1 MDVLRKELDCIYE
14 SQHLENESLDSNIVQ
29 SWRKRINDMAGIS
42 NTCCVITDAS
52 ADLCYVAGDSMA
64 RLMGL
69 TTDDHI
75 DRKFNSSD
83 EDIIYNR
90 IHPEDLVEKRMLEYE
105 FFKHVDR
112 LENNKTDF
120 TAACRIRILNNK
132 HEYVYIRNTTQV
144 IVPSPKG
151 KIWLILC
158 CYSLSP
164 DQTFLPDISP
174 RIIDN
179 ATGNITIPEIKEQ
192 RKHILTDREKE
203 VLSLIKKGL
212 PSKLISDKLGISV
225 NTVNRHRQ
233 NILEKLSVGNS
244 VEAVMAASAM
254 KLL

>member
-1 MDVLRKELDCIYE
+1 MDVLRKELDGIY
-14 SQHLENESLDSNIVQ
+14 SGQHLECETLDSNIVQ

-42 NTCCVITDAS
+42 NACCVITDAS
-52 ADLCYVAGDSMA
+52 ADLCYVVGDDIA

-69 TTDDHI
+69 TADGHI
-75 DRKFNSSD
+75 DRKFDSSD

-105 FFKHVDR
+105 FFKHVDK
-112 LENNKTDF
+112 LDNKTNF
-120 TAACRIRILNNK
+120 TAACRIRILDFRQ
-132 HEYVYIRNTTQV
+132 EYIYIRNTTQV
-144 IVPSPKG
+144 IAPSPKG

-164 DQTFLPDISP
+164 DLTFLPDISP

-179 ATGNITIPEIKEQ
+179 STGNIIIPAIKEQ

-203 VLSLIKKGL
+203 VLNLIKEGL
-212 PSKLISDKLGISV
+212 PSKQICDKLGISI

-244 VEAVMAASAM
+244 IEAVMAASAM